1 MNQTTSSRIQKNKRR
16 IFDAESFVRF
26 DTAQVL
32 VGRSAIEENRTLALE
47 SFTAEAIGN
56 GTLLS
61 STYDDVIRNR
71 LQIVDLLEPAN
82 QDQVNFK
89 NAITNAVLAE
99 GIEGR
104 SVMNAHLIGI
114 NKRLTQVNKLLVEIN
129 ILITEHNNEF
139 FEVID
144 ELTNTNA
151 AWVDGELNK
160 MMESADSSSNEQR
173 IVESISRVTEIREKA
188 DTNRANIMA
197 LYDAETESRHA
208 LEKDLEDVMELRS
221 QIVSL
226 REKVVANQHRV
237 ADKIATL

>member
-89 NAITNAVLAE
+89 NAITNTVLAE

>member
-71 LQIVDLLEPAN
+71 LQIVELLEPAN

-144 ELTNTNA
+144 DLTNTNA

>member
-1 MNQTTSSRIQKNKRR
+1 LKKVPKAARR
-16 IFDAESFVRF
+16 NIFDAESFVRF

-71 LQIVDLLEPAN
+71 LQIVELLEPAN

-144 ELTNTNA
+144 DLTNTNA

>member
-1 MNQTTSSRIQKNKRR
+1 MNQTPSSRIQKNKRR

-144 ELTNTNA
+144 DLTNTNA

>member
-89 NAITNAVLAE
+89 NAITNAVLTE

>member
-32 VGRSAIEENRTLALE
+32 VGRSAIEENRTMALE

-104 SVMNAHLIGI
+104 SVMNTHLISI

-173 IVESISRVTEIREKA
+173 TVESISHVNEISEKA

-197 LYDAETESRHA
+197 LYDAETDSRHA

>member
-1 MNQTTSSRIQKNKRR
+1 
-16 IFDAESFVRF
+16 
-26 DTAQVL
+26 
-32 VGRSAIEENRTLALE
+32 
-47 SFTAEAIGN
+47 
-56 GTLLS
+56 
-61 STYDDVIRNR
+61 VIRNR

-144 ELTNTNA
+144 DLTNTNA

>member
-71 LQIVDLLEPAN
+71 LQIVELLEPAN

>member
-144 ELTNTNA
+144 DLTNTNA

>member
-32 VGRSAIEENRTLALE
+32 VARSAIEENRTLALE

-89 NAITNAVLAE
+89 NAITNAVLTE

>member
-1 MNQTTSSRIQKNKRR
+1 MNQTTSSRNQKNKRR

-26 DTAQVL
+26 DTAQVM
-32 VGRSAIEENRTLALE
+32 VGRSAIEENRTMALE

-89 NAITNAVLAE
+89 NAITNAALAE

-104 SVMNAHLIGI
+104 SVMNGHLIGV
-114 NKRLTQVNKLLVEIN
+114 NKRLTQINKLLVEIN

-151 AWVDGELNK
+151 AWLDGELNK
-160 MMESADSSSNEQR
+160 MMESADADSNEQM
-173 IVESISRVTEIREKA
+173 ITQSIARVTEIQEKA
-188 DTNRANIMA
+188 DTNRANIMS
-197 LYDAETESRHA
+197 LYDAETNSRHA

>member
-1 MNQTTSSRIQKNKRR
+1 
-16 IFDAESFVRF
+16 VRF

-160 MMESADSSSNEQR
+160 MMESADSTSNEQR